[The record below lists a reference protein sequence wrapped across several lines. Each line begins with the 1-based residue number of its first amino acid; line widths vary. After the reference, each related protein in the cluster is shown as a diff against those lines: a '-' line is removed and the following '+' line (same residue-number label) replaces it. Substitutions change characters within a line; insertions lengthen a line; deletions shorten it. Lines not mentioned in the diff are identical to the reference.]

1 MPKAKQLTEFER
13 GQIAALNS
21 AGKSH
26 RQIAAT
32 IGRSKTAVT
41 NYLAD
46 PENHGKKAVRVA

>member
-46 PENHGKKAVRVA
+46 PENHGKKAVRAA